1 MILTNDQVQ
10 KKLTDVVALNRKFGF
25 VTEIRIKPTFTSE
38 SNLHFFSLKVNTNFK
53 KGTDWGNSIQFD
65 EGLAL
70 LIAFYESVER
80 YFASLYDRDSLIYCS
95 QAGLDKDKLEL
106 SVITNNSSLH
116 GIDISNKPLYWTE
129 VEDQLHHRK
138 IWIPAQLVFLPF
150 EVSDDFV
157 IREHI
162 STGLACGD
170 SKLEAVISGIL
181 ECIERDNLTVTFL
194 TKEKPPRING
204 YESGLTALLR
214 NHNLKPHL
222 FKLNREREFHSILC
236 LLEDITKQNPPA
248 ITTGCACG
256 FNIKDAIASAMLE
269 SVKASLWIKGEI
281 HASPQRFTAA
291 QDISAARMSLIDKA
305 FFWAHPANTERLS
318 FLTRDNQS
326 LALDDFSNESP
337 PNNAQQKF
345 DILEAWIRNNGFSL
359 YVKEF
364 GDKDLNDKS
373 LFVTRVVIPEL
384 HPLYLN
390 ENWRYDIGPRLTRPA
405 INSDP
410 LPFL

>member
-1 MILTNDQVQ
+1 MTNDQIQ
-10 KKLTDVVALNRKFGF
+10 KKLTDVVELNNKFGF

-38 SNLHFFSLKVNTNFK
+38 PNLHFFSLKINTKFK
-53 KGTDWGNSIQFD
+53 KGTDWGNSIQFN

-95 QAGLDKDKLEL
+95 QASLDKDKLEL
-106 SVITNNSSLH
+106 SVITNNSSLR
-116 GIDISNKPLYWTE
+116 GIDINNKSLYWTE
-129 VEDQLHHRK
+129 VEDYLHRRK
-138 IWIPAQLVFLPF
+138 IWVPAQLVFLPF
-150 EVSDDFV
+150 EISDDVV

-204 YESGLTALLR
+204 YESELTFLLR
-214 NHNLKPHL
+214 DQSLRIHL

-236 LLEDITKQNPPA
+236 LLEDITKENPPA
-248 ITTGCACG
+248 IATGCACG
-256 FNIKDAIASAMLE
+256 FNINDAIASAILE
-269 SVKASLWIKGEI
+269 SVKARLWIKGVI
-281 HASPQRFTAA
+281 HDSPQRFTAA
-291 QDISAARMSLIDKA
+291 RDINAARKSLIDKA
-305 FFWAHPANTERLS
+305 LFWAQPTNTEKLS

-326 LALDDFSNESP
+326 LALDDFSNASP
-337 PNNAQQKF
+337 PNNARQKIE
-345 DILEAWIRNNGFSL
+345 ILEAWIINNDFSL

-364 GDKDLNDKS
+364 GNKELNDKG
-373 LFVTRVVIPEL
+373 LYVTRAVIPEL

-390 ENWRYDIGPRLTRPA
+390 ENWRYDIGPRLTTTA